1 MLRMCVDVPERT
13 IQVVQIM
20 ESTEPA
26 NVAIVRRLYEAFEA
40 RDLDGMVALT
50 DPEMEF
56 FPQVTAS
63 LVNRTEPYRG
73 HDGLRR
79 YFEDAARVWVH
90 LEIIPHEY
98 RDLGDRVLVFGRVY
112 ARGDGGYISDSP
124 AAWLWRIKGELIGWG
139 RVFTSR
145 AEALEAAGLDS

>member
-1 MLRMCVDVPERT
+1 MN
-13 IQVVQIM
+13 VQTV
-20 ESTEPA
+20 ESAQPK
-26 NVAIVRRLYEAFEA
+26 NIVLVRSLYEAFEV
-40 RDLDGMVALT
+40 RDLDALVALVGT
-50 DPEMEF
+50 EMEF

-63 LVNRTEPYRG
+63 MVKRSEPYRG
-73 HDGLRR
+73 HEGMRR

-112 ARGDGGYISDSP
+112 ARGEGGYIADSP
-124 AAWLWRIKGELIGWG
+124 AAWLWRIENDLIVWG

-145 AEALEAAGLDS
+145 ADALEAAGLDSV

>member
-1 MLRMCVDVPERT
+1 VNA
-13 IQVVQIM
+13 QSA
-20 ESTEPA
+20 ESTQPP
-26 NVAIVRRLYEAFEA
+26 NVELVRRLYEAFEA
-40 RDLDGMVALT
+40 GDIDGMVALT
-50 DPEMEF
+50 GTEMEF

-63 LVNRTEPYRG
+63 VLKRTEPYRG

-79 YFEDAARVWVH
+79 YFEDAARVWRH

-112 ARGDGGYISDSP
+112 ARGEGGYISDSP
-124 AAWLWRIKGELIGWG
+124 AAWLWRIEDGLITWG

-145 AEALEAAGLDS
+145 AEALEAAGLET

>member
-1 MLRMCVDVPERT
+1 VNVET
-13 IQVVQIM
+13 V
-20 ESTEPA
+20 ESAQPA
-26 NVAIVRRLYEAFEA
+26 NVELVRRLYEAFEA
-40 RDLDGMVALT
+40 RDIDGMVALT
-50 DPEMEF
+50 GTEMEF

-63 LVNRTEPYRG
+63 VLERTEPYHG

-79 YFEDAARVWVH
+79 YFEDAARVWRE

-112 ARGDGGYISDSP
+112 ARGEGGYISDSP
-124 AAWLWRIKGELIGWG
+124 AAWLWRVERDLITWG

-145 AEALEAAGLDS
+145 ADALEAAGLEA